1 MVSPSGIAVRA
12 VIFVVSGLTPAGG
25 GINRR
30 RNSAHLI
37 SGRRQDESALFQKA
51 SDEVAGGGLLVDGC
65 NQQPAP
71 ALLKS
76 DRDLGQFLRQVAR
89 DLASFRFLFGKKY
102 ANGRIS
108 PAVQCSERA
117 RYQVHACCPR

>member
-12 VIFVVSGLTPAGG
+12 IISVVGRLAGCDG
-25 GINRR
+25 VNRR
-30 RNSAHLI
+30 RDTAHLI
-37 SGRRQDESALFQKA
+37 SGRRQDKSALFQKA

-76 DRDLGQFLRQVAR
+76 DRNLGPVSYTHLRAHET
-89 DLASFRFLFGKKY
+89 
-102 ANGRIS
+102 GRNL
-108 PAVQCSERA
+108 VCRLLL
-117 RYQVHACCPR
+117 